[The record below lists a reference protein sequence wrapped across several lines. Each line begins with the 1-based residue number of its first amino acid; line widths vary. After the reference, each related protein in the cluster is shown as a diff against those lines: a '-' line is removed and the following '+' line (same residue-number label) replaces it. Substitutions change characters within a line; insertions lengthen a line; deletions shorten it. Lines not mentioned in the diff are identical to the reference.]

1 MAGDGEL
8 KLLGLWTSPFVIR
21 ARLALNLK
29 GLTYEYV
36 EEDMKNK
43 SPLLLASNPVHKKVP
58 VLIHDGKP
66 VSESQVILQY
76 VDEVFAAAGPSLLPA
91 DPYERATARFWAAY
105 VDDKIGAA
113 WGTMLFASDID
124 EKVNGATQAV
134 AALETLEGAFKDCS
148 KGKDYFGGD
157 SAGYM
162 DVVLGGFVGWFNV
175 FEKMI
180 GVQVLDAARTPL
192 LAAWAEQFSTGEAA
206 EGILLQDVD
215 KVLDF
220 LEAFF
225 A

>member
-1 MAGDGEL
+1 MAGDGQL

-66 VSESQVILQY
+66 VSESQVILHY

-113 WGTMLFASDID
+113 WRTMLFASDID

-134 AALETLEGAFKDCS
+134 AVLETLEGAFKDCS

-162 DVVLGGFVGWFNV
+162 DVVLGGFLGWFNV

-192 LAAWAEQFSTGEAA
+192 LAAWAERFSGGEAA

-215 KVLDF
+215 KVLEF